1 MWGLGSLVATCVVL
15 GHSAARWRS
24 RALVAATCL
33 CASSVMTGYSVSLA
47 WYRHPYDRPAL
58 DDIVHTTFP
67 ALAAWGRFG
76 IPNAMVAAELPP
88 ALLLLLRHAHARRLL
103 CRAVVV
109 YSMTMAARAV
119 LVLSTT
125 LPDSSPL
132 CRDPEMVG
140 AAGRAAPPTWQ
151 ELDARARRIIF
162 TAGTT
167 LTCGDMMFSG
177 HTVIFVLLAL
187 VWTHYLFP
195 GPRFRAARAGAWL
208 WNLLGLFMIV
218 VTRLHYTIDVL
229 VAVYVTCSLWHQ
241 VHRCLLPRLPP
252 WVM

>member
-1 MWGLGSLVATCVVL
+1 MACLGF
-15 GHSAARWRS
+15 
-24 RALVAATCL
+24 
-33 CASSVMTGYSVSLA
+33 SSVMTGYSVSLA
-47 WYRHPYDRPAL
+47 WYHHPFERPAL
-58 DDIVHTTFP
+58 DDVVHSTVP
-67 ALAAWGRFG
+67 SLASWGRYG
-76 IPNAMVAAELPP
+76 IPNTMVAIELPP

-103 CRAVVV
+103 CRAVVI
-109 YSMTMAARAV
+109 YSMTMACRAG

-132 CRDPEMVG
+132 CRAPEIVTSID
-140 AAGRAAPPTWQ
+140 RSPTWTDI
-151 ELDARARRIIF
+151 DARAWHIIF
-162 TAGTT
+162 TCGTT

-187 VWTHYLFP
+187 IWTQYLFP
-195 GPRFRAARAGAWL
+195 GPRFRAVRLGAWL

-241 VHRCLLPRLPP
+241 VHRLLLPRLPA
-252 WVM
+252 WLA